1 LQEVQTHP
9 IKLSMGLAMMEIV
22 FDTVKEEEENAPLY
36 QFIKN
41 SILFLDQSPRK
52 QVNIFIYFILHLT
65 RYLGFLPNDES
76 EAAQKVDF
84 DIRRG
89 TIRAS
94 QHNDATAHLL
104 RRFLH
109 TDLENCQEITFD
121 QTNKRFLI
129 KTIFDYYQEHIQGF
143 RYPQTLKVFSEVF
156 E

>member
-1 LQEVQTHP
+1 
-9 IKLSMGLAMMEIV
+9 MEIV
-22 FDTVKEEEENAPLY
+22 YDTVKEEEENVPLY
-36 QFIKN
+36 QFIKDC
-41 SILFLDQSPRK
+41 ILFLDQSPRK

-65 RYLGFLPNDES
+65 RFLGFLPNDES

-89 TIRAS
+89 TIQAS

-104 RRFLH
+104 RRFLQ